1 MPGYSPATVV
11 VFAVSLLNVSVQIWV
26 IIIGQKYSFN
36 LRIVL
41 SFMIQAIVMVL
52 IPIIANIGGKIGYWS
67 WFAILMI
74 FGLISGIGIASV
86 FSLAGGLPPKYM
98 GAVVLGNGITGFVV
112 IVLRAITLELW
123 PVGKS

>member
-52 IPIIANIGGKIGYWS
+52 IPSIANIGGKIGYWS

>member
-112 IVLRAITLELW
+112 NVLRAITLELW

>member
-1 MPGYSPATVV
+1 
-11 VFAVSLLNVSVQIWV
+11 
-26 IIIGQKYSFN
+26 
-36 LRIVL
+36 
-41 SFMIQAIVMVL
+41 
-52 IPIIANIGGKIGYWS
+52 
-67 WFAILMI
+67 MI

-112 IVLRAITLELW
+112 NVLRAITLELW

>member
-1 MPGYSPATVV
+1 
-11 VFAVSLLNVSVQIWV
+11 
-26 IIIGQKYSFN
+26 
-36 LRIVL
+36 
-41 SFMIQAIVMVL
+41 MIQAIVMVL

-112 IVLRAITLELW
+112 NVLRAITLELW

>member
-52 IPIIANIGGKIGYWS
+52 IPSIANIGGKIGYWS

-112 IVLRAITLELW
+112 NVLRAITLELW